1 MCSKLSIIALTV
13 LLGAVCVHSAAVDP
27 SQLVVE
33 KEQLEGQTT
42 QLPAVDEASVPEQ
55 CHQPKVAG
63 RCFALFYRFAYNLD
77 THTCEEFIYGGCGG
91 NSNNFE
97 SKADCEKLCL
107 GKAEQPAE
115 TTASATEQSPELT
128 TQPQRSA
135 ETTISAVA

>member
-13 LLGAVCVHSAAVDP
+13 VLGVMCVHSAAVDQ
-27 SQLVVE
+27 SRLVVE
-33 KEQLEGQTT
+33 KQEPEGPTT

-77 THTCEEFIYGGCGG
+77 THACEEFIYGGCGG
-91 NSNNFE
+91 NSNNFN
-97 SKADCEKLCL
+97 SKAECEELCL
-107 GKAEQPAE
+107 GKAETPAE
-115 TTASATEQSPELT
+115 TKASATEQSPEQT
-128 TQPQRSA
+128 TQPQQSA